1 MILLFSFF
9 NFTISV
15 TALSVTI
22 KHRIVS
28 NGIVIVKQQEVRVD
42 GGHNEVKHEANANDL
57 NAHYMHWIRVGLKG
71 LSKRKEQG
79 GVSIIQ
85 KLNLK

>member
-1 MILLFSFF
+1 MMLLFSSF
-9 NFTISV
+9 NSTISV
-15 TALSVTI
+15 TAMSVTI

-71 LSKRKEQG
+71 LSKRKDQG
-79 GVSIIQ
+79 RVSIIQ